1 MDPRLIDYYIIN
13 SALSSKIGIN
23 YFYQL
28 DFGNPSYVVIVIEL
42 SDWD

>member
-13 SALSSKIGIN
+13 SAISSKIGIS
-23 YFYQL
+23 YRDQL
-28 DFGNPSYVVIVIEL
+28 DFVNPSYVVIVIKL